1 MHTVIRSGVA
11 LFMLICV
18 QSSVFAKEGSFGS
31 DGDLVYKDM
40 VGGPYFDEWYVAE
53 DISQLN
59 DIKIY
64 REGKSGLLEAII
76 KVDCKLQ
83 TVTAQGTAFIYGS
96 ITLPKEEAQE
106 YFSADITKAIV
117 NKICMH

>member
-1 MHTVIRSGVA
+1 MHKVIRFGVA
-11 LFMLICV
+11 IFMLGCV
-18 QSSVFAKEGSFGS
+18 QSSVFAEEGSFGL
-31 DGDLVYKDM
+31 DGEFVYKDM
-40 VGGPYFDEWYVAE
+40 VGGPYFDQWYVAG
-53 DISQLN
+53 DMGQLN

-64 REGKSGLLEAII
+64 REGKSGSLKAII

-83 TVTAQGTAFIYGS
+83 TVTAQGSAFIYDS
-96 ITLPKEEAQE
+96 IALSKEEAQE